1 MANSAPVADKKK
13 APLSPLVA
21 PDERFWQRY
30 SPHGEAP
37 LSVAGSFA
45 VHALTVVGLVLFGLY
60 VASLFYKPTR
70 SLPIDPVRLDLG
82 GGGGKTGGSGD
93 GPGIGHGSDVV
104 GERNEVDIPGEENSE
119 RRPTLAPTEVTKI
132 KENFTPA
139 DVRLVQQSETGKAL
153 ARLDEGLANKLRDG
167 LNPGRGKGGSGSGGG
182 KDKGRGT
189 GEGAGNGPGKATLT
203 QREKRMLRWN
213 MRFTANTGME
223 YLAQLRGLGA
233 ILAFPVNEGSKPN
246 YWIVRDLQPGGK
258 LLKNED
264 VSKINRI
271 YWFDTKPRSVIDIL
285 NSLRIQM
292 KPIPSQFVAFMPEE
306 LEKQLFEMERGY
318 VERVLKKTF
327 DEDRIEQTEYRVVP
341 SGRGGYRP
349 ELISVTMK

>member
-1 MANSAPVADKKK
+1 MANSAPVTDKKK
-13 APLSPLVA
+13 VPPSTLV
-21 PDERFWQRY
+21 PPEERFWQRY

-70 SLPIDPVRLDLG
+70 SLPIDPVRLEIG
-82 GGGGKTGGSGD
+82 GGGGKPNGSGD

-104 GERNEVDIPGEENSE
+104 GQRNEVDIPGEENSE
-119 RRPTLAPTEVTKI
+119 RRPELAPADVARI

-153 ARLDEGLANKLRDG
+153 ARLDQDLANKLRDG
-167 LNPGRGKGGSGSGGG
+167 LNPGRGK
-182 KDKGRGT
+182 KGRGSAG
-189 GEGAGNGPGKATLT
+189 GEGTGKGTGTGPGTGPGHATLT

-233 ILAFPVNEGSKPN
+233 ILAFPVNEGSKPT
-246 YWIVRDLQPGGK
+246 YRIVRDLQPGGK
-258 LLKNED
+258 LLDED

-271 YWFDTKPRSVIDIL
+271 YWFDTKVRSVDDIL
-285 NSLRIQM
+285 TALRISM
-292 KPIPSQFVAFMPEE
+292 RPRPSQFVAFMPEE

-318 VERVLKKTF
+318 VERVLKRKF
-327 DEDRIEQTEYRVVP
+327 EEDSIEQTEFRVVP